1 MSLFSDVVKVVN
13 LQGKLKSNKKQ
24 ASELFFDFPINN
36 IGTLCNEIGNFVH
49 LDKPFEAIFY
59 EWFGLKSW
67 SSDLKKK
74 LPG

>member
-1 MSLFSDVVKVVN
+1 MHL
-13 LQGKLKSNKKQ
+13 
-24 ASELFFDFPINN
+24 N
-36 IGTLCNEIGNFVH
+36 IYSAGTLCNEIGNFVH

>member
-1 MSLFSDVVKVVN
+1 MNMYFMEWDTLQVLILFRDHLISLR
-13 LQGKLKSNKKQ
+13 
-24 ASELFFDFPINN
+24 NN
-36 IGTLCNEIGNFVH
+36 FIPSHYAMRWENFVH

-59 EWFGLKSW
+59 ELFGLKSW